1 MKPRSH
7 FLLDRENFF
16 TQFYT
21 MRYSVSTLML
31 CCLCVFLQAQS
42 VVSFQSLQ
50 YPSLF
55 IRHSNYNAY
64 IQPVNSALDQKDAS
78 FKIVRGLSTDC
89 ADCISF
95 ESVNLPGQ
103 FLRHQNYRI
112 VLGPITNDLN
122 KKDASFRQRTNS
134 TSSAVAFE
142 SFNFPRH
149 YIRPRNNEL
158 FITEVGDYTR
168 DNDVF
173 FVQKSSFYQ
182 TPPGQSAAAS
192 ANPPTDA
199 DMCWT
204 ESRTRGAGTF
214 PNICG
219 PNEDLDAGLCYPKC
233 QAGYVGV
240 GPVCWKSC
248 PPGYRD
254 DGAFCAKPAAYGRGG
269 GYPWKFGDGLNLDA
283 AKARCEKDNR
293 QGCEKYGEIMYPKCS
308 EGFSPAGCCICSPV
322 CPAGFVDIGVSC
334 TKPSYGR
341 GAGTVPKNCPSG
353 KVNQAGLCY
362 VPCPAGFNG
371 VGPVC
376 WANQCPNVFPIK
388 CAAGCART
396 TNACI
401 KAVVSQVTT
410 PLEMVVNIT
419 GIALSGGG
427 SAVAKS
433 AAVTSAKTIAKASIK
448 SQMIRKAKEMGKE
461 LLESAAENAA
471 STFYEAQLTGE
482 FSWED
487 LDPTGVANVVKAF
500 NKPLCRDFK

>member
-1 MKPRSH
+1 MKLRSH
-7 FLLDRENFF
+7 FLFDRENFF
-16 TQFYT
+16 TRFYT
-21 MRYSVSTLML
+21 IRHSVSTLIL
-31 CCLCVFLQAQS
+31 CCLGIFSQAQS
-42 VVSFQSLQ
+42 AVSFQSLQ
-50 YPSLF
+50 YPGLY

-64 IQPVNSALDQKDAS
+64 IQPIKSALDQKDAS

-112 VLGPITNDLN
+112 VLGPIANDLN

-134 TSSAVAFE
+134 TSSAFAFE
-142 SFNFPRH
+142 SFNFPGH

-158 FITEVGDYTR
+158 FITQVADYAR
-168 DNDVF
+168 DNEVF
-173 FVQKSSFYQ
+173 FVQNSSVNV
-182 TPPGQSAAAS
+182 TPPGTGNVT
-192 ANPPTDA
+192 ANLPPDA

-308 EGFSPAGCCICSPV
+308 EGFSPI
-322 CPAGFVDIGVSC
+322 
-334 TKPSYGR
+334 
-341 GAGTVPKNCPSG
+341 
-353 KVNQAGLCY
+353 
-362 VPCPAGFNG
+362 
-371 VGPVC
+371 
-376 WANQCPNVFPIK
+376 
-388 CAAGCART
+388 
-396 TNACI
+396 
-401 KAVVSQVTT
+401 
-410 PLEMVVNIT
+410 
-419 GIALSGGG
+419 
-427 SAVAKS
+427 
-433 AAVTSAKTIAKASIK
+433 
-448 SQMIRKAKEMGKE
+448 
-461 LLESAAENAA
+461 
-471 STFYEAQLTGE
+471 STRIDAQH
-482 FSWED
+482 
-487 LDPTGVANVVKAF
+487 N
-500 NKPLCRDFK
+500 R

>member
-1 MKPRSH
+1 MKLRSH
-7 FLLDRENFF
+7 FF
-16 TQFYT
+16 TKCF
-21 MRYSVSTLML
+21 SML
-31 CCLCVFLQAQS
+31 CLLVGTTLLFSPSSIQAQATQVNLRVSNGQFICAEGGGGGS
-42 VVSFQSLQ
+42 VVANRPSAGAWETFTMEELGNGKIALKASNGKYLSAQGGGGFTVLADGPARNSWEVMTMENLGNNQIALRASNGQ
-50 YPSLF
+50 YLCAEGGGGGTIVANRPSRGAWETFTL
-55 IRHSNYNAY
+55 
-64 IQPVNSALDQKDAS
+64 
-78 FKIVRGLSTDC
+78 VRL
-89 ADCISF
+89 
-95 ESVNLPGQ
+95 
-103 FLRHQNYRI
+103 
-112 VLGPITNDLN
+112 
-122 KKDASFRQRTNS
+122 
-134 TSSAVAFE
+134 
-142 SFNFPRH
+142 
-149 YIRPRNNEL
+149 
-158 FITEVGDYTR
+158 
-168 DNDVF
+168 
-173 FVQKSSFYQ
+173 
-182 TPPGQSAAAS
+182 GQSAAA
-192 ANPPTDA
+192 PPKPLTDA

-204 ESRTRGAGTF
+204 ESVTRGAGTF
-214 PNICG
+214 PNVCG

-254 DGAFCAKPAAYGRGG
+254 DGAFCAKPAAYGRGA
-269 GYPWKFGDGLNLDA
+269 GYPWKFGDGLNLDGA
-283 AKARCEKDNR
+283 RARCEKENR
-293 QGCEKYGEIMYPKCS
+293 QGCEKSGEIMYPKCR
-308 EGFSPAGCCICSPV
+308 EGFGAAGCCVCSPV
-322 CPAGFVDIGVSC
+322 CPGGFIDIGVSC

-376 WANQCPNVFPIK
+376 WANQCPSVFPVR
-388 CAAGCART
+388 CAAGCAT
-396 TNACI
+396 SSNACI
-401 KAVVSQVTT
+401 KSVVSQVTT
-410 PLEMVVNIT
+410 PLEMVANIA

-500 NKPLCRDFK
+500 NKPLCKNFK

>member
-1 MKPRSH
+1 MKQRSH
-7 FLLDRENFF
+7 FF
-16 TQFYT
+16 TKYF
-21 MRYSVSTLML
+21 SML
-31 CCLCVFLQAQS
+31 CLLAGTTLLFSPSSIQAQAT
-42 VVSFQSLQ
+42 Q
-50 YPSLF
+50 
-55 IRHSNYNAY
+55 
-64 IQPVNSALDQKDAS
+64 
-78 FKIVRGLSTDC
+78 
-89 ADCISF
+89 
-95 ESVNLPGQ
+95 VNLRVSNGQ
-103 FLRHQNYRI
+103 FICAEGGGGGSVLANRPSAGAWETFTMEELGNGKIALKTSNGKYLSAQGGGGSTILANGPARNSWEVMTMENLGNNQIALRASNGQYLCAEGGGGGVI
-112 VLGPITNDLN
+112 VAN
-122 KKDASFRQRTNS
+122 
-134 TSSAVAFE
+134 
-142 SFNFPRH
+142 
-149 YIRPRNNEL
+149 RPSRGAWETFTL
-158 FITEVGDYTR
+158 VR
-168 DNDVF
+168 L
-173 FVQKSSFYQ
+173 
-182 TPPGQSAAAS
+182 GQSAAAP
-192 ANPPTDA
+192 ANPLTDA

-214 PNICG
+214 PTTCG
-219 PNEDLDAGLCYPKC
+219 PNEDYDAGLCYPKC

-254 DGAFCAKPAAYGRGG
+254 DGGFCAKPAAYGRGA
-269 GYPWKFGDGLNLDA
+269 GYPWKFGDGLNLDGA
-283 AKARCEKDNR
+283 RARCEKENR
-293 QGCEKYGEIMYPKCS
+293 QGCEKYGEIMYPKCR
-308 EGFSPAGCCICSPV
+308 EGFSPAGCCVCSPV

-341 GAGTVPKNCPSG
+341 GAGTVPKNCPAG

-376 WANQCPNVFPIK
+376 WANQCPNVFPAR
-388 CAAGCART
+388 CAAGCARSS
-396 TNACI
+396 NACI

-410 PLEMVVNIT
+410 PLEMVANIA

-461 LLESAAENAA
+461 LLETAAENAA
-471 STFYEAQLTGE
+471 STVYEAQLTGE